1 MSERR
6 DTDLVADISD
16 AARRIEEYIRG
27 MTFEEFEKD
36 TKTQDAVVRNIEI
49 VGEAV
54 KRLSGGFKRRHP
66 DVPWKQMAGMHDV
79 VVHRYFGVAID
90 IVWRVAK
97 KDLPEAIARFQE
109 VEIRKARRARAKGR
123 AGTDPHEV
131 GKKFTS

>member
-6 DTDLVADISD
+6 DADLVADISD

-54 KRLSGGFKRRHP
+54 KRLSSGFKRRHSE
-66 DVPWKQMAGMHDV
+66 VPWKQMAAMRDV
-79 VVHRYFGVAID
+79 IIHRYFGAALD
-90 IVWRVAK
+90 IVWRVAT
-97 KDLPEAIARFQE
+97 KDLPEAITHLE
-109 VEIRKARRARAKGR
+109 KA
-123 AGTDPHEV
+123 EV
-131 GKKFTS
+131 GAARGHENSGDLARLK